1 MRRLSFVDFR
11 PVAIIAEPHIR
22 AAFRFKA
29 MNAQITQLLTT
40 LVLDIP
46 VFIVCL
52 AGVVLGILHRDRLG
66 SATPLAVIGFS
77 VLLLIRLIFP
87 IIFYVV
93 APEIVRSTGGGS
105 SQVIYGVI
113 RFIQSL
119 LQAVALAMIVAAIF
133 SNRPA
138 PTKPELPR

>member
-1 MRRLSFVDFR
+1 
-11 PVAIIAEPHIR
+11 
-22 AAFRFKA
+22 
-29 MNAQITQLLTT
+29 MNAQYTQLLTT

-66 SATPLAVIGFS
+66 SATLLAVIGFS

-87 IIFYVV
+87 IVFYVI
-93 APEIVRSTGGGS
+93 APEIVRSTGSGS
-105 SQVIYGVI
+105 SQVVFGII

-119 LQAVALAMIVAAIF
+119 LQAVALAMVVAAIF

-138 PTKPELPR
+138 PTKPEPPR